1 MTEWQVFL
9 AECYLSK
16 KEDGTEIYSTYEK
29 CKVIF
34 LQIKEVLCLSWSL
47 FVNLSDEKYIH
58 NLSKKKRLR
67 NNQNDEFHIAILP
80 GLLA

>member
-1 MTEWQVFL
+1 MTERQVFL

-34 LQIKEVLCLSWSL
+34 LHIKDVLYLSWSL
-47 FVNLSDEKYIH
+47 FINLSDENIFVICQIKKYW
-58 NLSKKKRLR
+58 S
-67 NNQNDEFHIAILP
+67 NNQNNEFHIAILP
-80 GLLA
+80 GLLV